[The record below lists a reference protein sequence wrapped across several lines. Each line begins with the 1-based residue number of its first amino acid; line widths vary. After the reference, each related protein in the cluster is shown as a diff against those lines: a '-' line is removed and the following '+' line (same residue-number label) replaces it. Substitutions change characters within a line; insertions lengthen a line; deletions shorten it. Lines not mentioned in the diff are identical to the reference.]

1 MEEIPIRSTKKANML
16 EFLELREFAVED
28 LGEGIYKVT
37 RDAELPV
44 FLRIGDGNIF
54 FEVDLGNINAIAS
67 QDLYFQ
73 LLDLNT
79 EILHVSLGI
88 DNSNRDDP
96 RLVLVERRET
106 GDLCDEEL
114 LCVFDALE
122 LAVDRAAELLQGAVS
137 AA

>member
-1 MEEIPIRSTKKANML
+1 MEQIAIRSTKKANLL
-16 EFLELREFAVED
+16 EFLELREFLVQD

-37 RDAELPV
+37 RDDELPV

-54 FEVDLGNINAIAS
+54 FEVDLGNIDAIAN
-67 QDLYFQ
+67 QDLYFK

-79 EILHVSLGI
+79 EILPVSLGI
-88 DNSNRDDP
+88 DSSNRDDP

-106 GDLCDEEL
+106 GDLCDEEI
-114 LCVFDALE
+114 LCVFDSLE
-122 LAVDRAAELLQGAVS
+122 LAVDRAAEVLQGAVS

>member
-1 MEEIPIRSTKKANML
+1 MEQIPIRSTQKSSLL
-16 EFLELREFAVED
+16 EFLELREFLVEN
-28 LGEGIYKVT
+28 LGDGIYKVT
-37 RDAELPV
+37 RDEELPV

-54 FEVDLGNINAIAS
+54 FEVDLGNIDAIAS

-79 EILHVSLGI
+79 EILPVSLGI
-88 DNSNRDDP
+88 DNSNTDDP

-122 LAVDRAAELLQGAVS
+122 LAVDRAAEVLQGAVS

>member
-1 MEEIPIRSTKKANML
+1 MEEISIRSTKKANLL
-16 EFLELREFAVED
+16 EFLELREFLVED
-28 LGEGIYKVT
+28 LGKGIYKVT
-37 RDAELPV
+37 RDHELPV

-54 FEVDLGNINAIAS
+54 FEVDLGNVNAIAS

-79 EILHVSLGI
+79 EILPVSLGI

-122 LAVDRAAELLQGAVS
+122 LAVDRAAEVLQAAAS

>member
-1 MEEIPIRSTKKANML
+1 MEQIPIRSTKKANLL
-16 EFLELREFAVED
+16 EFLELREFLVED

-37 RDAELPV
+37 RDDELPV

-54 FEVDLGNINAIAS
+54 FEVDLGNIDGIAS
-67 QDLYFQ
+67 QDLYFK

-79 EILHVSLGI
+79 EILPVSLGI
-88 DNSNRDDP
+88 DSSNRDDP

-114 LCVFDALE
+114 LCVFDSLE
-122 LAVDRAAELLQGAVS
+122 LAVDRAAEVLQGAVS
-137 AA
+137 AS

>member
-1 MEEIPIRSTKKANML
+1 MEEIPIRSTKKANLL
-16 EFLELREFAVED
+16 EFLELREFLVQD

-37 RDAELPV
+37 RDDELPV

-54 FEVDLGNINAIAS
+54 FEVDLGNIDAIAS

-79 EILHVSLGI
+79 VILPVSLGI
-88 DNSNRDDP
+88 DSSNRDDP

-114 LCVFDALE
+114 LCVFDSLE
-122 LAVDRAAELLQGAVS
+122 LAVDRAAEVLQGAVS